1 MFSKK
6 NQNNNKQQKKLSV
19 LKSGQRISDN
29 APSIIVSDLNILGD
43 LISEGAI
50 EIGGCVRGNIK
61 CKNVTIRKGASI
73 EGDIYSDFL
82 VVHGKTRGVVKAKNL
97 HVSANG
103 VVCGKM
109 EYYNLTVD
117 AGAEIDGVCKKLSY
131 DNMAIDEDA
140 DVLVERES
148 ERASSQKA
156 IS

>member
-6 NQNNNKQQKKLSV
+6 NQTNKKQVNKVSV
-19 LKSGQRISDN
+19 LKSGQRISDK

-61 CKNVTIRKGASI
+61 CKNVVIRKGASI

-82 VVHGKTRGVVKAKNL
+82 VVHGKTKGVVKAKNL
-97 HVSANG
+97 HISANG
-103 VVCGKM
+103 FVCGKI

-117 AGAEIDGVCKKLSY
+117 AGAEIDGVCKKLGY
-131 DNMAIDEDA
+131 DNVSIDEDV
-140 DVLVERES
+140 DIPGEVEPEVR
-148 ERASSQKA
+148 SQ
-156 IS
+156 